1 MVRER
6 NERAL
11 VVKSLRD
18 GAPDGS
24 GGTSDQTYFVREFH
38 VRDWEDSSLRRI
50 KVA

>member
-6 NERAL
+6 NARAL
-11 VVKSLRD
+11 VIKSLCD
-18 GAPDGS
+18 GASDGS
-24 GGTSDQTYFVREFH
+24 GGPSDQTYLVREFH